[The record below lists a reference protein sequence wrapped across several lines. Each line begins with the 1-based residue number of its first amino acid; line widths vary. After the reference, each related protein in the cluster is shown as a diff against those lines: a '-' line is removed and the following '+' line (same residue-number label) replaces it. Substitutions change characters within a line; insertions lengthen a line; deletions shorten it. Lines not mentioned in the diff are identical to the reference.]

1 MIEEKLNVMKTE
13 LQSVLEKERELEQAL
28 YQTRELKLRYMGGV
42 EVLEK
47 MQSEKEPA
55 EKPVEKKEKVK

>member
-1 MIEEKLNVMKTE
+1 
-13 LQSVLEKERELEQAL
+13 
-28 YQTRELKLRYMGGV
+28 LKLRYMGAV